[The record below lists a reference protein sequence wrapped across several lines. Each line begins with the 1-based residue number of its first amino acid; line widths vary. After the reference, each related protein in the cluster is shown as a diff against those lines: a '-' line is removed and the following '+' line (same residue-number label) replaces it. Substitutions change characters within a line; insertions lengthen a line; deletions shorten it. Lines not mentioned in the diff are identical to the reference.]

1 MLTIIYGNQ
10 TKIIFHCDKFV
21 SNYNT
26 EVCQLGYDID
36 ILQTKLVS
44 SWHMY
49 GWDFEGSKYC
59 HLSTTMFQVLQSR
72 AQLRFY

>member
-10 TKIIFHCDKFV
+10 TKIIFHYDKFV

-26 EVCQLGYDID
+26 EVCQIGYDID

-44 SWHMY
+44 SWHVWL
-49 GWDFEGSKYC
+49 GF
-59 HLSTTMFQVLQSR
+59 
-72 AQLRFY
+72 